1 MTISAFLLSDTS
13 VSGHPG
19 CVTVMQVIRRELA
32 ARNVS
37 VAGTW
42 PVALDRKW
50 GLDLLPSLARSSVV
64 VVNGEGTIHHTDQRW
79 AARQL
84 IESARYLKRRWASK
98 VFLINATLEAV
109 APEDEG
115 YLHDFDQ
122 VFVRENKSLK
132 YLQSLGIAGAV
143 MVPDLSLLSRHE
155 GPAMR
160 SEQTVVTD
168 SVLPQISARLAAYA
182 KRASLPF
189 QPMQPSRP
197 VSYLRWAIGSRSL
210 DENALA
216 YYRLLAGSSGVVTGR
231 FHAALFCIHARTP
244 FLAVASN
251 TSKIQQAL
259 LDATGRTDRIV
270 TAEALDGD
278 RLDIPPFSAEEMSG
292 IDAYISASETGAGRM
307 FDRIAQPA
315 NE

>member
-1 MTISAFLLSDTS
+1 MMQIAFLLNDTS

-32 ARNVS
+32 ARNVR

-84 IESARYLKRRWASK
+84 IESARYLKQRRATK

-122 VFVRENKSLK
+122 VFVRENRSLK
-132 YLQSLGIAGAV
+132 YLQSLGIADAT
-143 MVPDLSLLSRHE
+143 MVPDLSLLSHHE
-155 GPAMR
+155 RPTTR

-168 SVLPQISARLAAYA
+168 SVLPQISAKLAAYA
-182 KRASLPF
+182 ERASLSF
-189 QPMQPSRP
+189 QPMQPWRP
-197 VSYLRWAIGSRSL
+197 VSYLRWAVGSRRPEV
-210 DENALA
+210 DARA
-216 YYRLLAGSSGVVTGR
+216 YYRLLAGARGVVTGR
-231 FHAALFCIHARTP
+231 FHAALFCLHARTP

-270 TAEALDGD
+270 KAEALDSSQ
-278 RLDIPPFSAEEMSG
+278 LDIPSFSAEEMSA
-292 IDAYISASETGAGRM
+292 IDAYISVSKTGAGLM
-307 FDRIAQPA
+307 FDRIAQSA
-315 NE
+315 NA